1 MNFSAIIITV
11 LILIVLLIVI
21 YTVVKPSIDRLLTIK
36 NKEAENEKARIFI
49 DISPEAVE
57 KELDAYFERY
67 VRRYIVYK
75 FVSSNTLYI
84 KDEDCIKMVKEIT
97 ENIAIEIS
105 DLYCFYLKIISSIT
119 SDDDLILAI
128 NKRVKNKVIEEVTN
142 YNKSIE
148 L

>member
-1 MNFSAIIITV
+1 MNFSAIIVTV
-11 LILIVLLIVI
+11 LILISLLVVI
-21 YTVVKPSIDRLLTIK
+21 YTLVKPSIDKFLIIK
-36 NKEAENEKARIFI
+36 NKEAENEKAKIFI
-49 DISPEAVE
+49 DLSPEAVE

-84 KDEDCIKMVKEIT
+84 KDEDCLKMVKEIT

-105 DLYCFYLKIISSIT
+105 ELYCFYIKIISSIN
-119 SDDDLILAI
+119 SDDDLIRAL
-128 NKRVKNKVIEEVTN
+128 NKRVKNKVIAEVTN